1 MHAHMLRAVSHVRLF
16 VTLWT
21 APQGALHHQAPQ
33 SIRFSRQKYSS
44 ELLYSFPGIEP
55 RSPALQADSLL
66 AEPPVKSETVSR
78 SVVSNS
84 LQLHGL

>member
-1 MHAHMLRAVSHVRLF
+1 MHTHMLRAVSHVRLF

-21 APQGALHHQAPQ
+21 VAHQAPQ
-33 SIRFSRQKYSS
+33 SMRFSRQKYST

>member
-1 MHAHMLRAVSHVRLF
+1 MHTHMLRAVSHVRLF

-21 APQGALHHQAPQ
+21 VAHQAPQ
-33 SIRFSRQKYSS
+33 SMRFSRQKYST

-66 AEPPVKSETVSR
+66 AEPPVKSETVS
-78 SVVSNS
+78 
-84 LQLHGL
+84 